1 MKVYLVDPSFI
12 QPNLAAFQ
20 RDSYQEILAC
30 AHLNQRQRHSLVQQ
44 PDDADLIIA
53 PIQFGG
59 YGPFLTTLKR
69 SHLYRAYRDKI
80 FLYCMDDEQ
89 YPSLPGIYP
98 SIRTEWVRRGWA
110 LGGHYLSQTLSKFDF
125 ACLPPSQRDILFSF
139 AGSSRTHPIRE
150 KILQLKHPRS
160 FLFDSSPKT
169 EQTPWYNK
177 DQNTVHQLRQQFQDV
192 ITRSQFVLCP
202 RGVAPSS
209 IRVFEAMQA
218 GCVPVIIS
226 DELVL
231 PQGPDWPTLSV
242 VIAERDIAAIPELL
256 EQLEPKF
263 AAMSL
268 ASREAWEEFFSPQSS
283 FETLVDWCTQLKQ
296 GLSTKNRN
304 LEAARVQ
311 MGEFLRVQNIRVHL
325 RHFRLRYLSNT
336 PLRHPASQP

>member
-1 MKVYLVDPSFI
+1 MKVYLVDPCLI
-12 QPNLAAFQ
+12 QPKLAAFQ

-30 AHLNQRQRHSLVQQ
+30 AHLDQRQHHSLVSQ
-44 PDDADLIIA
+44 PDEADLIIA

-59 YGPFLTTLKR
+59 YGPFLETLKK
-69 SHLYRAYRDKI
+69 SHFYQTYRDKM
-80 FLYCMDDEQ
+80 FVYCMDDEQ
-89 YPSLPGIYP
+89 YPSLPGVYP
-98 SIRTEWVRRGWA
+98 AIRAEWVRQGWA
-110 LGGHYLSQTLSKFDF
+110 LGGHYLSHTLSKFDF

-150 KILQLKHPRS
+150 KVLQLNHPRS

-177 DQNTVHQLRQQFQDV
+177 DQNTVQKLRQQFQDV

-202 RGVAPSS
+202 RGIAPSS

-218 GCVPVIIS
+218 GCVPVIIA

-231 PQGPDWPTLSV
+231 PQGPNWQIFSV
-242 VIAERDIAAIPELL
+242 VIAEKEIATIPKLL
-256 EQLEPKF
+256 EQLEPRF
-263 AAMSL
+263 ADMSL
-268 ASREAWEEFFSPQSS
+268 ASRKAWEGFFSPQAS
-283 FETLVDWCTQLKQ
+283 FETLVDWCAQLKQ

-304 LEAARVQ
+304 FEAARVQ
-311 MGEFLRVQNIRVHL
+311 VGEVLRVQNVRVHL